1 MKNAILIA
9 FLFLSL
15 GISAQTTINYEY
27 DNLQRLTKTTYPTG
41 SYIQYT
47 YDANGNRNQEVKVY
61 QNLSVEE
68 VETSFQV
75 AVFPNPFYEV
85 LYIKATENNIQNA
98 TLYDQNGKILQSKT
112 NNSQEMSLDVAT
124 LPQAIYF
131 LEIQTE
137 KGKKTVK
144 VIKK

>member
-1 MKNAILIA
+1 MKNTILITL
-9 FLFLSL
+9 LFLSI
-15 GISAQTTINYEY
+15 GVSAQTNINYEY
-27 DNLQRLTKTTYPTG
+27 DNLQRLTKVIYPTG
-41 SYIQYT
+41 SYIQYS

-75 AVFPNPFYEV
+75 AVFPNPFYEI
-85 LYIKATENNIQNA
+85 LHIKASENNILKA
-98 TLYDQNGKILQSKT
+98 TLYDQSGKMLQSKN
-112 NNSQEMSLDVAT
+112 NNSQEMSLDVAI
-124 LPQAIYF
+124 LPQAMYF
-131 LEIQTE
+131 LEIQTN

>member
-1 MKNAILIA
+1 MKSTILIVL
-9 FLFLSL
+9 LFLCL
-15 GISAQTTINYEY
+15 GVSAQTNINYEY
-27 DNLQRLTKTTYPTG
+27 DNLQRLTKVIYPTG
-41 SYIQYT
+41 SYIQYS

-75 AVFPNPFYEV
+75 AVFPNPFYEI
-85 LYIKATENNIQNA
+85 LHIKASENNILKA
-98 TLYDQNGKILQSKT
+98 TLYDQSGKMLQSKN
-112 NNSQEMSLDVAT
+112 NNSQEMSLDLAT
-124 LPQAIYF
+124 LPQALYL
-131 LEIQTE
+131 LEIQTD